1 MSESGKGN
9 SKNRSFVGGAIILG
23 IAGLI
28 IKVLGAAFRIP
39 LANIIGD
46 DGMGYYQTAYPIYV
60 FFLTIA
66 TAGIPTA
73 ISRMVAERN
82 AVDRPRDAFKVF
94 KVSLVLMSCIG
105 LVSMLVL
112 LFGAGAITDYIRE
125 PGAIY
130 AMRAIAPAL
139 LFCPIMASFR
149 GFFQGRQNMAPTASS
164 QVIEQVFRVAAGLG
178 LAVFLLNRGLE
189 YAAAGASFGATAGGL
204 FGLIGILIIYLKR
217 RPRIMREL
225 EASPEDSG
233 EKASEILKDILII
246 AVPITI
252 GSTVMPIV
260 NVIDTAIVKARLIDA
275 GFSSDIA
282 RSLYGQLTGMAAP
295 LINFPQVL
303 TQAVSMSLVPV
314 VASAFKR
321 KETAFMQENISL
333 GLRYAL
339 IISTPMAVGMMAL
352 SRPIMLLLYPL
363 QKESAVS
370 AAGCLKIF
378 AVGIVFLA
386 MVQTLT
392 GILQGVGKQQIPVR
406 NLCIGVL
413 AKIILTYTLTGIPSV
428 NVRGAA
434 IGTVT
439 AYITAAVLNLF
450 SVRKYTG
457 TKIDFVQTIVKP
469 VFSSAIMGFAAWG
482 TYKLFA
488 AHMGNAL
495 STVAGI
501 AVGVLV
507 YFLMA
512 LATQTLTMSE
522 LESIPKAGKL
532 VKFAKFLSRPFK
544 KTEK

>member
-1 MSESGKGN
+1 MGEPNKNN

-94 KVSLVLMSCIG
+94 KVSLALMFGIG
-105 LVSMLVL
+105 LTSSLIL
-112 LFGAGAITDYIRE
+112 FFGAGAITQYIRE
-125 PGAIY
+125 PGAIH

-139 LFCPIMASFR
+139 LFCPVMASFR
-149 GFFQGRQNMAPTASS
+149 GFFQGRQNMAPTATS
-164 QVIEQVFRVAAGLG
+164 QVVEQVFRVAAGLG
-178 LAVFLLNRGLE
+178 LAVFLLKRGLE

-204 FGLIGILIIYLKR
+204 FGLIGIFFIYMR
-217 RPRIMREL
+217 RRSGILAEL
-225 EASPEDSG
+225 EAVPDDSG
-233 EKASEILKDILII
+233 EKASEILRDILII

-275 GFSSDIA
+275 GFTSDVA
-282 RSLYGQLTGMAAP
+282 RGLYGQLTGMAAP

-321 KETAFMQENISL
+321 KETAFMQENIAL

-378 AVGIVFLA
+378 AVGIIFLA

-406 NLCIGVL
+406 NLMIGVL
-413 AKIILTYTLTGIPSV
+413 AKIIITYSLTGIPSI

-439 AYITAAVLNLF
+439 AYITAAVLNLL
-450 SVRKYTG
+450 SMRKYTG
-457 TKIDFVQTIVKP
+457 TRIDFVQTIVKP

-482 TYKLFA
+482 VQSFLYPHL
-488 AHMGNAL
+488 GNAL

-501 AVGVLV
+501 GVGFVV
-507 YFLMA
+507 YILMA
-512 LATQTLTMSE
+512 LSTQTLTISE
-522 LESIPKAGKL
+522 LEAIPRAGRL
-532 VKFAKFLSRPFK
+532 VKLAKILSKPFK
-544 KTEK
+544 NTEK

>member
-1 MSESGKGN
+1 MSESN
-9 SKNRSFVGGAIILG
+9 SKNRSFVGGAVILG
-23 IAGLI
+23 IAGLA

-82 AVDRPRDAFKVF
+82 AVDKPHEAYRVF
-94 KVSLVLMSCIG
+94 KVSLALLTGIG
-105 LVSMLVL
+105 LASSLIL
-112 LFGAGAITDYIRE
+112 FFGAGAITEYIKE
-125 PGAIY
+125 PRAIF

-139 LFCPIMASFR
+139 LFCPVMASFR
-149 GFFQGRQNMAPTASS
+149 GFFQGRQNMTPTAAS

-178 LAVFLLNRGLE
+178 LAVFFLNRGVE

-204 FGLIGILIIYLKR
+204 FGLIGIVIVFLRHRAKINS
-217 RPRIMREL
+217 EL
-225 EASPEDSG
+225 AAFPKTSEESAG
-233 EKASEILKDILII
+233 EILKDILII

-260 NVIDTAIVKARLIDA
+260 NVIDTAIVKSRLIYA
-275 GFSSDIA
+275 GYSSDVA

-321 KETAFMQENISL
+321 KETQFMQDNIAL

-352 SRPIMLLLYPL
+352 SKPIMLLLYPL

-370 AAGCLKIF
+370 AAGCLRIF
-378 AVGIVFLA
+378 AVGIIFLA

-392 GILQGVGKQQIPVR
+392 GILQGVGKQTIPVR
-406 NLCIGVL
+406 NLCIGVI

-439 AYITAAVLNLF
+439 AYTTAAVLNLL

-457 TKIDFVQTIVKP
+457 TRIDIVQTIVKP
-469 VFSSAIMGFAAWG
+469 LFSSVIMGLAAWG
-482 TYKLFA
+482 THRLLIGFL
-488 AHMGNAL
+488 GNAL

-501 AVGVLV
+501 GAGVIV
-507 YFLMA
+507 YVLMA
-512 LATQTLTMSE
+512 LSTETLTIKE
-522 LESIPKAGKL
+522 LEAIPKAEKL
-532 VKFAKFLSRPFK
+532 VKLAKILSRPFK